1 MRSEPNPFVGRNY
14 LNLNARMAV
23 PPTYWLQRLYDFDD
37 MLVVFPS
44 FKVPFAYVLAR
55 RRQLTAGLT
64 DVVTQVAAELVNPDT
79 VACLN
84 HGLVPVSLIYRTGE
98 AWHIDNILQSL
109 RARDI
114 WAHGGA
120 DKFADKLDEADN
132 ARERQTHA
140 AVRDDMYNRAGDAWR
155 SYQARTGQRNHR

>member
-1 MRSEPNPFVGRNY
+1 MRTDPNPFVGVNY
-14 LNLNARMAV
+14 LNLNVRMAT
-23 PPTYWLQRLYDFDD
+23 PPSYWLQRLYDFDD
-37 MLVVFPS
+37 KLVVFPS

-55 RRQLTAGLT
+55 RRQFTAGLT

-79 VACLN
+79 VACLE

-98 AWHIDNILQSL
+98 AWHIDNIIASL
-109 RARDI
+109 KARDI

-120 DKFADKLDEADN
+120 EKFADKLDESDAT
-132 ARERQTHA
+132 REA
-140 AVRDDMYNRAGDAWR
+140 SLKKAVRDDMWNRAGDAWR